1 MKAKKY
7 FMIPFLAL
15 LACGCQD
22 EERITMP
29 LASGEEVQFGATLG
43 QNATSRTIYG
53 TEENNAFP
61 IYWVNGDEVIV
72 SSPECGNSNGVGSAN
87 YRVTVEGNSQDYAT
101 SLDKTG
107 DIGVRWGDNST
118 GTFYS
123 MYPASAEH
131 TKLGSDFKTVT
142 LTMPA
147 QQDNNY
153 KDENGVKTIL
163 PDMNACFMYAKT
175 ADVPSGETVELKY
188 KPLSTALRFNV
199 VGPVSGEVTIN
210 YIRVYA
216 PEGTSIN
223 GTYSVDLST
232 ATDDALPAMT
242 PVRGLNYVTFNV
254 ADSETGAYLTLGSG
268 ERFEVNAFLLLAEE
282 TEITDKWYIEIGTS
296 AGISYKKYLDGI
308 ADNGKN
314 KILVPG
320 KVHRLPDLPPL
331 SESPEWDAANWMAN
345 LQRNVYLSE
354 ISIPG
359 SWYSLNSEYQTR
371 NSISTQYSA
380 GVRAFHLDTRWRGT
394 TRWVI
399 GDTYLREVQDLGV
412 IDNNDH
418 SFNEFGVTGGDKY
431 LTMDAPSFA
440 EALGEITDKV
450 KDDEYMVVMCTFAQG
465 SGNYKDNNGG
475 DWRHAISKACAD
487 NAKVIE
493 ASSLNENTVVG
504 DVLGK
509 VIVIVNTFTEGEVA
523 GSKCLFFNMG
533 ITLAESDWSNLSD
546 PNKYYHS
553 PLTWYNTTSSGITM
567 YGTHAQITTNGD
579 SYDGGDRGWV
589 PSFAD
594 REQMATNILNWSK
607 SNYSDIENYAHNA
620 WIYLGLGGYIPG
632 TGILGHDDAAPVAK
646 ELNQWIGNI
655 VTNMNTEADY
665 YPVGIVFMNYA
676 ADYSSVVNDILM
688 LNNKYRKAYDPN
700 RSPVDGEY
708 ITGGGGSPVQ
718 SAAAGYSSGMTDN
731 NTDAIGWTRCR

>member
-308 ADNGKN
+308 AVDGKN
-314 KILVPG
+314 KTLVPG

-359 SWYSLNSEYQTR
+359 SWYSLNGEYQTR

-380 GVRAFHLDTRWRGT
+380 GVRAFHIDTRWRADREYILFPPHFEYTITDLG
-394 TRWVI
+394 VADN
-399 GDTYLREVQDLGV
+399 GDTYDVE
-412 IDNNDH
+412 
-418 SFNEFGVTGGDKY
+418 GDDGKEGKCMTQSSPTFKSV
-431 LTMDAPSFA
+431 LDQITEKVA
-440 EALGEITDKV
+440 E
-450 KDDEYMVVMCTFAQG
+450 DEYMVVMCTFAQG
-465 SGNYKDNNGG
+465 STVHG
-475 DWRHAISKACAD
+475 DWRKAISDACAD

-567 YGTHAQITTNGD
+567 YGTHAQITTDGD

-594 REQMATNILNWSK
+594 RKQMATNILNWSK

-632 TGILGHDDAAPVAK
+632 TGWGSDDAAPVAK

-676 ADYSSVVNDILM
+676 TDYSSVVNDILM